1 MLSSDPSNTI
11 SVSSGCGTVAMAAV
25 PISALASGKISL
37 PSVDLENIPI
47 FNTADGAS
55 LEFQALQGN
64 AQALQG
70 IQTVKLTLINCGDQQ
85 TILLTTPSTHFTM
98 QDQNLDNV
106 TLTLPDNLLAT
117 DLNLAGLSSV
127 QLGDLQML
135 GDKCASADASKLIT
149 YTSVSSLPPIS
160 SVSDKLYSQLTN
172 ESDDIQASHS
182 YAIEDLKPVLHHNGE
197 KIHQENGVHE
207 QVPSAITTSPVDH
220 VSQATFTQSVGVKP
234 SQMVD
239 QAEQSPHH
247 ESPEQDANESSCPD
261 DANELNTKDLA
272 QRISAELKRY
282 SIPQAVFAQRVLCRS
297 QGTLSDLLR
306 NPKPWSKLKSGRE
319 TFRRMWNWLNE
330 PEYQRMSALRLATCK
345 RKSEENKSTADEHSS
360 KKPRLVFTD
369 IQRRTLHAIFKET
382 KRPSKEMQATIAQ
395 QLNLEVSTVANFF
408 MNARRRS
415 LDKWVD
421 DKEVQMTAST
431 SSPVHSLETSPPNH
445 NVHSTSQM
453 NEHCTHRSVHDSIP
467 TTQIPDVSDS
477 VLRRIP
483 AGHNVAPSSLELAP
497 SPPPPRLTPDPT
509 ITFNHS
515 DVHLNAPCLVSE
527 HEHGSLSGGLLISS
541 TDSAALQTHL
551 LGHVLVGGHNAML
564 LSHSL
569 GQNPDK
575 SIAQPI
581 STSGLS
587 CMTSN
592 LTNMKSTL
600 DSLCDPPTLSPSDSH
615 LPPSQLDSIHEAH
628 QIHAIAMGSVSD
640 AVCAANNVLPSASTL
655 IGHDR
660 LGLDSIGHISVSTAL
675 APSSASRVLSMHP
688 KQEDLG
694 PGLLTTTTTLN

>member
-1 MLSSDPSNTI
+1 
-11 SVSSGCGTVAMAAV
+11 MAAV

-55 LEFQALQGN
+55 LELQALQGN
-64 AQALQG
+64 TQALQG

-98 QDQNLDNV
+98 PDQNLDNV

-127 QLGDLQML
+127 QLGDIQML
-135 GDKCASADASKLIT
+135 GDKCASADASKLTT

-160 SVSDKLYSQLTN
+160 SVSDKLYNQLTG
-172 ESDDIQASHS
+172 ESDSIQASHS

-197 KIHQENGVHE
+197 KIHQENGAYPVHD
-207 QVPSAITTSPVDH
+207 QVPPAITTSPVDH
-220 VSQATFTQSVGVKP
+220 VSQTTFTQSVGVKP
-234 SQMVD
+234 SQMVE
-239 QAEQSPHH
+239 QAEQSPRH
-247 ESPEQDANESSCPD
+247 ESTEQDANDSSCPD
-261 DANELNTKDLA
+261 DTNELNTKDLA

-345 RKSEENKSTADEHSS
+345 RKTEENKGTADEHSS

-445 NVHSTSQM
+445 SVHASSQI

-527 HEHGSLSGGLLISS
+527 HEHNSLPGGLLISS
-541 TDSAALQTHL
+541 TDSAALQTQL
-551 LGHVLVGGHNAML
+551 LGHVLVGGQNAML

-569 GQNPDK
+569 GPNPEK
-575 SIAQPI
+575 SISQPI

-592 LTNMKSTL
+592 LTSMKPTL

-628 QIHAIAMGSVSD
+628 QIHAITIGSVSD

-660 LGLDSIGHISVSTAL
+660 LGLDSIGHINVSTAL
-675 APSSASRVLSMHP
+675 ASSSASRVLTMHP

-694 PGLLTTTTTLN
+694 SSLLTTTTTLN